1 MDKDQVAFEPTSP
14 DVSVPR
20 CVPFVAIDDADD
32 FDRVSQK
39 FRAFNGSIL
48 HIVKFERI
56 FLDDTSDIKK
66 MLQYLELSKFMQ
78 VNAGRQVLVTKK
90 GLMVL

>member
-1 MDKDQVAFEPTSP
+1 MIEQAKIDAIREYLQSEFPG
-14 DVSVPR
+14 
-20 CVPFVAIDDADD
+20 FQIDDADD

-39 FRAFNGSIL
+39 FRAFNGSTL

-66 MLQYLELSKFMQ
+66 TLQYLELSKFMQ
-78 VNAGRQVLVTKK
+78 INAGRQVLVTKK